1 MLLFKASPS
10 IQGLCCYHFCPF
22 PTSLVSPPIL
32 LFLRVYIYIYYL
44 THFFFFFYKISPS
57 LQQNTSKVISIQY
70 LQILFSLQP
79 IPIQHLFL
87 LLHWNSSDTLN
98 GSLLNPHF
106 IWSFSKIGLSYFLL
120 LDAHSDRLP
129 ELSFGLPPSLLFAHF
144 SSSFS
149 GLLSFELF
157 QTSGSVLPV
166 HAHPSL
172 PSFH

>member
-10 IQGLCCYHFCPF
+10 IQGLCCYHVCPF

-32 LFLRVYIYIYYL
+32 LFLRVCIHIIQPI
-44 THFFFFFYKISPS
+44 FFFYKISPL
-57 LQQNTSKVISIQY
+57 LQQNTSRVISTQC

-79 IPIQHLFL
+79 IPIQHSFL
-87 LLHWNSSDTLN
+87 PLHWNSSDTLN

-120 LDAHSDRLP
+120 LDALSDRLP
-129 ELSFGLPPSLLFAHF
+129 ELSFGLPPSLLFVHF
-144 SSSFS
+144 LGSFS

-157 QTSGSVLPV
+157 QT
-166 HAHPSL
+166 
-172 PSFH
+172 

>member
-1 MLLFKASPS
+1 MLLSFLPFSYIISFSPYS
-10 IQGLCCYHFCPF
+10 VVPK
-22 PTSLVSPPIL
+22 S
-32 LFLRVYIYIYYL
+32 VYMYYL
-44 THFFFFFYKISPS
+44 PPPFFFLYKISPS
-57 LQQNTSKVISIQY
+57 LQQNTSKVTSIQY

-79 IPIQHLFL
+79 IPIQHLL
-87 LLHWNSSDTLN
+87 LPLHWNSSDTLN

-120 LDAHSDRLP
+120 LDALSDRLP